1 VNAALQR
8 STFSLLLVTAIAFV
22 SDNANAQSRLPN
34 VELAQAEVGM
44 FLDSKGRQVFYDV
57 RTDEILRI
65 VETPQQRNNGVR
77 ISPPP
82 AAPANRVTAPKIVK
96 RSPLPAP
103 QIRSITPQVDE
114 PLIEPDVVAP
124 PESTQT
130 ALLPRPETPAQTKLQ
145 NVALLQ
151 VLLDRMGISPGVIDG
166 QAGSNVRKAVLS
178 ANTKTGRDLSLLTE
192 DQLRGELLASG
203 GPAFESYI
211 IQPDDVSGPFVAA
224 IPVDYAQKARLPAM
238 SYTSVAEMLAERF
251 HMDEN
256 YLRQLNPGV
265 NFSQI
270 GTEIRVANPGIVST
284 DTVVRIEADKS
295 AEQVRAYDELGNLVA
310 AYPSTIGSAAT
321 PSPSGI
327 VTIERIAINPNYT
340 YNPKINFTQGK
351 NKSVLTIPPGPNG
364 PVGSVWMALSK
375 PTYGIHGTPAPAR
388 IGKTNSHGCIRL
400 TNWDAKELA
409 GMVSKGVSVEFLE

>member
-1 VNAALQR
+1 MNAALQN
-8 STFSLLLVTAIAFV
+8 STFIMFFLTSLAASSNTAHAQ
-22 SDNANAQSRLPN
+22 DQSRSIQ
-34 VELAQAEVGM
+34 LAQAEIGM

-57 RTDEILRI
+57 RTDKILRI
-65 VETPQQRNNGVR
+65 VETPAQRNNGVR
-77 ISPPP
+77 VTPPP
-82 AAPANRVTAPKIVK
+82 AQPANRIPAPKIVK
-96 RSPLPAP
+96 RAPLTT
-103 QIRSITPQVDE
+103 QDTNRSDS
-114 PLIEPDVVAP
+114 VVP
-124 PESTQT
+124 PSSTQT
-130 ALLPRPETPAQTKLQ
+130 ALLPRPEIPAQPTVK

-151 VLLDRMGISPGVIDG
+151 ILMDRMGISPGVIDN
-166 QAGSNVRKAVLS
+166 QAGSNVRKALE
-178 ANTKTGRDLSLLTE
+178 AARAKTGRDLTSLTE
-192 DQLRGELLASG
+192 EQLRAELQANG
-203 GPAFESYI
+203 GPAFKSYT
-211 IQPDDVSGPFVAA
+211 IQAGDVSGPFVAA
-224 IPVDYAQKARLPAM
+224 IPVDYAQKAQLPAM
-238 SYTSVAEMLAERF
+238 SYISVSEMLAERF

-256 YLRQLNPGV
+256 YLRQLNQDV
-265 NFSQI
+265 NFAQI
-270 GTEIRVANPGIVST
+270 GAEIRVANPGPVKKE
-284 DTVVRIEADKS
+284 TVVRIEADKA
-295 AEQVRAYDELGNLVA
+295 AEQVRAYDEYGNLVA

-340 YNPKINFTQGK
+340 YNPKINFTQGQ